1 MTGTLLLAG
10 MSDTP
15 PATRADL
22 FAFLDR
28 LGIAHTTVDH
38 APVFTVEEGQAIKAA
53 LPGGHTKNL
62 FLDDGRGARVLVSAL
77 GETVVKVNRLHR
89 VLGTKRFSFGK
100 EDALFETLGVR
111 PGSVTAFALMNDP
124 AGRVRFVID
133 AALMETDPVNFHPL
147 KNDATTA
154 IAAADLMAFA
164 RATGHE
170 PVLVDFA
177 ALANE
182 D

>member
-1 MTGTLLLAG
+1 MTRNT
-10 MSDTP
+10 

-22 FAFLDR
+22 FALLDR
-28 LGIAHTTVDH
+28 LGIAHSTMEH
-38 APVFTVEEGQAIKAA
+38 APVFTVEEGQAIKAS

-62 FLDDGRGARVLVSAL
+62 FLDDGRGALVLVSAL
-77 GETVVKVNRLHR
+77 GDTVVKVNRLHR

-100 EDALFETLGVR
+100 EDVLYEALGVR
-111 PGSVTAFALMNDP
+111 PGSVTAFALMNDA

-133 AALMETDPVNFHPL
+133 AALMAADPVNFHPL

-154 IAAADLMAFA
+154 IAAADLLAFA